1 MQEGLSKMQEA
12 YQSLSTKFASSQNE
26 AQAQAVSQVEMEK
39 LQKRLSQIEEDLVDK
54 DKQLLDNE
62 TQLLSLTEQ
71 VEAYQQ
77 IESRLK

>member
-1 MQEGLSKMQEA
+1 
-12 YQSLSTKFASSQNE
+12 
-26 AQAQAVSQVEMEK
+26 MEK

-77 IESRLK
+77 IEARLKE